1 MRRNTA
7 GGKWIASAPLIV
19 ALAAGIAIPTGR
31 LPGHDMVSAQTSG
44 PSAPERAGATESG
57 PAPQHGAQ
65 PNPQD
70 VRPGTRDGD
79 APSASAGTLAR
90 RNVERRIL
98 GLPVGAAIVI
108 GGALVVLAVAAGLAV
123 PSVRRREK
131 AQGGG
136 TYGEPRDPA

>member
-1 MRRNTA
+1 
-7 GGKWIASAPLIV
+7 
-19 ALAAGIAIPTGR
+19 
-31 LPGHDMVSAQTSG
+31 
-44 PSAPERAGATESG
+44 
-57 PAPQHGAQ
+57 
-65 PNPQD
+65 

-108 GGALVVLAVAAGLAV
+108 GGALVVLAVVAGLAV
-123 PSVRRREK
+123 PSVRRRAK
-131 AQGGG
+131 ARGGG